1 MNIEDSSQENIDDI
15 SEVENTV
22 AENERLREVNQQLQ
36 TQNDELNRQFE
47 TAVESI
53 QKMEAVNKQNAL
65 LMAQINELKAQNEE
79 LNQRIKICDDT
90 KAELN
95 SKVQGAIS
103 RVEREYQDEIS
114 QLQAQ
119 VLSLQS
125 QRKIESEKLQLK
137 LQSSEEASIKAQ
149 TENAVYQNQIGKIL
163 KLSENFFHQK
173 VEDVKQLIDLLMHP
187 LPMNNDAVQQSAT
200 SILNEQDKKKL
211 KQTKSL
217 LDKEKA
223 RCKQLEL
230 EVIQLRQASQ
240 AESAKFSSQIN
251 EFQDTIRRLQNK
263 NSQLENEHK
272 QEVLDLQ
279 KKLNATKKMHS
290 VMIQTNE
297 LELGGNP
304 LLDSASQEIDSLKTQ
319 LQKADNDFK
328 QQQAQIDDLTKQVQD
343 GEAIKEKLRKR
354 AQKVLDKNEQLLKDL
369 NNSERT
375 ISALNEKLE
384 QSHEEK
390 EQLSNQLQLYKM
402 SKDDINSQ
410 QEKSIK
416 DLGNTQKALDM
427 LEQLMSEQSEELAK
441 IVNDRD
447 RLLSIVHTQNQSL
460 LSTEAIIDN
469 LQNDYK
475 SEGQHTIVMQ
485 NEVHVNGSDW
495 DFGTLPDDLKSILK
509 GIAEN
514 DGFSVEKR
522 VSQIFSVVSR
532 WFGNHEAE
540 SKNAISELTE
550 KVENGNKTLSDFA
563 SSLLHAIDR
572 DSLDL
577 NEIVEAVS
585 AIYKENFVLQQKVNE
600 LKSIPEVCDQQTF
613 DEMTKT
619 IEALQQ
625 AVKILRNKNT
635 QKKAELHECKEAFIT
650 VKNKAD
656 EELEIM
662 RESNEKARETIQQLQ
677 EQIDSLNKH
686 NKELLVEIDDT
697 KIVHSKD
704 YNAAQN
710 KIDSILM
717 EQSSKYDEMTYEYQ
731 KEIKARDEQI
741 ASLQNKIKEFE
752 SSLKKWED
760 SSRNASEETRKVKVQ
775 LNQVMIESD
784 SKYNQMLHQK
794 EKEARQI
801 EDNYQ
806 SMIEQL
812 KVKSEETEAIVQS
825 MSKGIEDYEQRMKQM
840 TQQVSQLNFQLQKSD
855 MKAQSQIDSIE
866 RSKKLAI
873 AQLKAQLMAVETKY
887 SVIADEQRHKWEAEK
902 RNLFCFFAQQF
913 GSFFDAKQSLNEDS
927 FKIIVNRIKNEI
939 EKHKKQEQTIRKL
952 LKARE
957 SQSTEDALAD
967 LVLSLHPQLQQ
978 KTPISSY

>member
-1 MNIEDSSQENIDDI
+1 MNIEDSSQENIDDSI
-15 SEVENTV
+15 EIEDTV
-22 AENERLREVNQQLQ
+22 ADNERLKEVNQQLQ
-36 TQNDELNRQFE
+36 TQIDELKRQFE

-53 QKMEAVNKQNAL
+53 QKAESVNKQNAS
-65 LMAQINELKAQNEE
+65 LMVQINELKAQNDE

-95 SKVQGAIS
+95 NKVQNAIS
-103 RVEREYQDEIS
+103 RVEREHNDEIQ

-119 VLSLQS
+119 VLTLQS
-125 QRKIESEKLQLK
+125 QGKIETEKLQVR
-137 LQSSEEASIKAQ
+137 LQSAEEASSKAQ
-149 TENAVYQNQIGKIL
+149 TENAVYKNQIGKIL

-187 LPMNNDAVQQSAT
+187 LPLNNEQVQPSTTAM
-200 SILNEQDKKKL
+200 LNEQDKKKL
-211 KQTKSL
+211 KQTKAL
-217 LDKEKA
+217 LDKEKS

-230 EVIQLRQASQ
+230 EVIQIRQASQ
-240 AESAKFSSQIN
+240 AESAKFSSQLN
-251 EFQDTIRRLQNK
+251 ELEDTIRKLQNK
-263 NSQLENEHK
+263 NSQLENKHK
-272 QEVLDLQ
+272 QEVIDLQ

-290 VMIQTNE
+290 MMVQTNE

-319 LQKADNDFK
+319 LEKADNEIK
-328 QQQAQIDDLTKQVQD
+328 QLKVTIDDLNKKIQD
-343 GEAIKEKLRKR
+343 GDDFKEKMRKR
-354 AQKVLDKNEQLLKDL
+354 SQKVLEKNEQLVKDL
-369 NNSERT
+369 NNAEKT
-375 ISALNEKLE
+375 INALKEKIE
-384 QSHEEK
+384 QDNEEK
-390 EQLSNQLQLYKM
+390 EALNNQIQLYKM

-416 DLGNTQKALDM
+416 DLDNTQNALTL
-427 LEQLMSEQSEELAK
+427 LEQLLNEQSEELAK
-441 IVNDRD
+441 IINDRD

-460 LSTEAIIDN
+460 LGTEAIIEN
-469 LQNDYK
+469 LQNSSKPD
-475 SEGQHTIVMQ
+475 GQHTVVMQ
-485 NEVHVNGSDW
+485 NEVHINGSDW
-495 DFGTLPDDLKSILK
+495 DFGTLPEDLKSILK

-532 WFGNHEAE
+532 WFGNLDAE
-540 SKNAISELTE
+540 TKNTINELTE
-550 KVENGNKTLSDFA
+550 KVESGNKTLSDFA

-585 AIYKENFVLQQKVNE
+585 SIYKENFVLQQKVNE

-613 DEMTKT
+613 DELTKAN
-619 IEALQQ
+619 EVLQQ
-625 AVKILRNKNT
+625 AVKILKNKNA
-635 QKKAELHECKEAFIT
+635 QKKAELHECKEAFII

-656 EELEIM
+656 EELETM
-662 RESNEKARETIQQLQ
+662 RISNEKARETIAHLQ
-677 EQIDSLNKH
+677 EQIESLNKH
-686 NKELLVEIDDT
+686 NKELLDEIDDT

-717 EQSSKYDEMTYEYQ
+717 EQSSKYDEMTYEFQ
-731 KEIKARDEQI
+731 KEIKSRDEQI
-741 ASLQNKIKEFE
+741 ASYQNKLKEFE
-752 SSLKKWED
+752 TTLKKWED
-760 SSRNASEETRKVKVQ
+760 SSRAASEEARKTKYQ
-775 LNQVMIESD
+775 LNQVMIEND

-806 SMIEQL
+806 TMIDQL

-825 MSKGIEDYEQRMKQM
+825 MSKGIEDYEQKMRQM

-902 RNLFCFFAQQF
+902 RNLFCYFAQQF
-913 GSFFDAKQSLNEDS
+913 GAFFDAKQSLNEDS
-927 FKIIVNRIKNEI
+927 FKLIVNRIKLEI

-967 LVLSLHPQLQQ
+967 LVLSIHPQLQQ